1 MEPGYEA
8 MSPAVPDLPDLTP
21 APPDIT
27 ALLPPAPYVFAPPTI
42 EGVAGV
48 LEAASGRRAPV
59 LVWGGGLHQGIGNA
73 VAPQVVLSTTRLDRI
88 IAWEPEDLTV
98 VVEAGARIG
107 RLEERLEERGQTAL
121 LPEMAPDATIG
132 GVIAAGLSGYR
143 RARFGPTRDRV
154 LQVTL
159 VTGDGRVVVGGG
171 RVVKNVSGYDLP
183 RIATGSFG
191 SLGLIASVCLKLWP
205 LPEARAT
212 VAVGDADSAWRTA
225 FRPMAVLETPAGS
238 FAYLQ
243 GTNAEVAS
251 QVSRLGGSSVEGFKW
266 PATPAGVVVV
276 SIRVR
281 PSLTS
286 AVVKKLPPGATFVAQ
301 HGVGEVV
308 AGLPAEAGTLFDLR
322 GWAESEG
329 GSLVLISCPDGF
341 ADTFDPWGALPA
353 GLDLQR
359 RLIAA
364 FDPMRV
370 VNPGRLPGGI

>member
-1 MEPGYEA
+1 
-8 MSPAVPDLPDLTP
+8 MSESAPDLSELAA
-21 APPDIT
+21 APRDT
-27 ALLPPAPYVFAPPTI
+27 SGSLPSAPFVFAPPTI
-42 EGVAGV
+42 EEAADV
-48 LEAASGRRAPV
+48 LNAASGERAPV

-73 VAPQVVLSTTRLDRI
+73 VVPQVVLSTARLDRV

-98 VVEAGARIG
+98 VVEAGVKIG
-107 RLEERLEERGQTAL
+107 RLEESLEERGQTAL
-121 LPEMAPDATIG
+121 LPETVADATIG
-132 GVIAAGLSGYR
+132 GVIAAGVSGYR

-159 VTGDGRVVVGGG
+159 VTGDGRVVTGGG

-212 VAVGDADSAWRTA
+212 VAVDSPDSAWRTA

-243 GTNAEVAS
+243 GTHAEVAS
-251 QVSRLGGSSVEGFKW
+251 QVARLGGSPAEGFLW
-266 PATPAGVVVV
+266 PSTPAGEVVV

-286 AVVKKLPPGATFVAQ
+286 AVVTRLPSGVPFVAQ

-308 AGLPAEAGTLFDLR
+308 AGLDAEVGLLGDLR
-322 GWAESEG
+322 RWAEGEG
-329 GSLVLISCPDGF
+329 GSLVLLSGPQGF
-341 ADTFDPWGALPA
+341 SRTFDPWGAVPA

-359 RLIAA
+359 KLIAA

>member
-1 MEPGYEA
+1 MEPGYES
-8 MSPAVPDLPDLTP
+8 MSPAVPDLSDLTP

-27 ALLPPAPYVFAPPTI
+27 APLPPAPYVFAPPTI
-42 EGVAGV
+42 EDVAGV
-48 LEAASGRRAPV
+48 LGAASGRRAPV
-59 LVWGGGLHQGIGNA
+59 LVWGGGLHQGIGHA

-98 VVEAGARIG
+98 VVEAGVRIG
-107 RLEERLEERGQTAL
+107 RLEESLEERGQTAL
-121 LPEMAPDATIG
+121 LPEMASDATIG

-159 VTGDGRVVVGGG
+159 VTGDGRVVIGGG

-212 VAVGDADSAWRTA
+212 VAVDDPDLAWRTA
-225 FRPMAVLETPAGS
+225 FRPMAVLETPAAS

-251 QVSRLGGSSVEGFKW
+251 QVSRLGGSSVEGFVW
-266 PATPAGVVVV
+266 PATPAGEVVV

-286 AVVKKLPPGATFVAQ
+286 AVVNRLPPGATFVAQ

-308 AGLPAEAGTLFDLR
+308 AGLQAEAGSLCDLR

-341 ADTFDPWGALPA
+341 PDTFDPWGALPA